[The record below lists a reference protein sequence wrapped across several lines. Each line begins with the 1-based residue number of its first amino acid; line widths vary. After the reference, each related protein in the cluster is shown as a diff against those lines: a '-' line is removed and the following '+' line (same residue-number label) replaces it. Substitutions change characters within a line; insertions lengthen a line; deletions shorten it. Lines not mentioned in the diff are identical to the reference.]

1 MANTPSLVETMWLAF
16 NRQDNFDYLLSL
28 MKMGFTAKETV
39 QLLPVREGN
48 GEEETSF
55 WELPVNVDGQ
65 HRNLLCVCF
74 NADPKISGAFQKAA
88 YPSLWFLQVS
98 SFLPDAPST
107 FIASEIQ
114 GGSWE
119 IQGKDMCGFVGL
131 CAAITEATEKLDLKA
146 PVEKLVDIVSADGS
160 ILIKHHLIQPEV
172 QATPGESMA
181 ANKEFDP
188 LAAEKTWTFSWRQ
201 WMGNFWAEKY
211 KVTIDTE
218 TDGNIT
224 NVHVI
229 PFNPSEKTFAQDSNV
244 GEIVQLF
251 RKAHFPVK
259 KGVGKGI
266 VMNSDSS
273 ENHCR
278 QCGKGFIIVDE
289 GVDAEKRRKTQ

>member
-1 MANTPSLVETMWLAF
+1 MQGSKVDAALQDINGKLTEALGKEVRLNFHPYLIIDEATKCKVVEDFMANTPSLVETMWLAF

-107 FIASEIQ
+107 FMASEIQ

-201 WMGNFWAEKY
+201 WMGNHHRHG
-211 KVTIDTE
+211 D
-218 TDGNIT
+218 
-224 NVHVI
+224 
-229 PFNPSEKTFAQDSNV
+229 
-244 GEIVQLF
+244 
-251 RKAHFPVK
+251 
-259 KGVGKGI
+259 
-266 VMNSDSS
+266 
-273 ENHCR
+273 
-278 QCGKGFIIVDE
+278 
-289 GVDAEKRRKTQ
+289 